1 MSNNAEFPQPYGAP
15 YDDEISISEL
25 LMKLWA
31 KRGLIV
37 VLPLVLA
44 GLTVVGLLAGKTLEQ
59 STVSYFIE
67 LKGIYLGDMPGDSDV
82 TTTRYPNGTLFSPQ
96 DLLHPSVLQ
105 ALAGEFDLD
114 PLDLAEHID
123 VDFGTPVSNG
133 VLAEYRAA
141 LSQNSKASAEDI
153 AAINA
158 RYQAKLDA
166 AAKRGL
172 KITVDFGRLEIEKAA
187 ALQVAERLPKL
198 WTQVYTTQFMTTLSP
213 EIIGF
218 GWTAP
223 IDLDSMTGLQE
234 ADVQLTLLQ
243 KGTELI
249 RADGRLR
256 GLITEGGATAAN
268 LLGYLDD
275 FRSIFFE
282 PIYLEAFEQ
291 DNPLSRVYQQDLT
304 LQITKL
310 NNQINELNARL
321 LNIRDFQ
328 TSGRGNNTSSVVGD
342 RASLDGSALSVVV
355 SLAERAAL
363 STYLQETLD
372 KRYALTEELTE
383 LEAKLQRIA
392 QEQGQKTQDTV
403 SNDFRTM
410 GQQRYESIVQAYA
423 ELLQKAQTLSKALT
437 PEFYAVMTQPAAAG
451 SNLFEKRDLL
461 FIALALA
468 LGGML
473 AIVAALLWPAR
484 ENP

>member
-1 MSNNAEFPQPYGAP
+1 MA
-15 YDDEISISEL
+15 D
-25 LMKLWA
+25 
-31 KRGLIV
+31 
-37 VLPLVLA
+37 
-44 GLTVVGLLAGKTLEQ
+44 
-59 STVSYFIE
+59 
-67 LKGIYLGDMPGDSDV
+67 
-82 TTTRYPNGTLFSPQ
+82 
-96 DLLHPSVLQ
+96 
-105 ALAGEFDLD
+105 
-114 PLDLAEHID
+114 HID

-141 LSQNSKASAEDI
+141 LSQNSKASTEDI

-172 KITVDFGRLEIEKAA
+172 KITVDFGELEIEKAA
-187 ALQVAERLPKL
+187 ALKLAERLPKL
-198 WTQVYTTQFMTTLSP
+198 WTQVYTTQFTTILSP

-218 GWTAP
+218 AWTTP
-223 IDLDSMTGLQE
+223 IELNSMTGLQE

-256 GLITEGGATAAN
+256 GLTTERGGTAAN

-275 FRSIFFE
+275 FRSIYFE

-291 DNPLSRVYQQDLT
+291 DNSLSRVYQQDLT

-321 LNIRDFQ
+321 VNIRDFQ
-328 TSGRGNNTSSVVGD
+328 TSSRSNNSSSVGGD
-342 RASLDGSALSVVV
+342 RASLDGSALSEVV

-363 STYLQETLD
+363 STYLQGTLD
-372 KRYALTEELTE
+372 KRYTLIEELTE
-383 LEAKLQRIA
+383 LEAKLQRITR
-392 QEQGQKTQDTV
+392 EPGQKTQSLLSDE
-403 SNDFRTM
+403 FREM
-410 GQQRYESIVQAYA
+410 GQQRYDSIVRGYN
-423 ELLQKAQTLSKALT
+423 ELLQKAQALSKART
-437 PEFYAVMTQPAAAG
+437 PEFYAVMTQPNTDG
-451 SNLFEKRDLL
+451 HLFEKRDLL